1 MGTGSFR
8 VGLSMPRYFFDIID
22 GGLVMDDEG
31 IELPDA
37 HAARTEAL
45 NVLPDIAKN
54 LLHAKDERGVSVT
67 VRDEGGK
74 PIFEATLTIEA
85 RWLMDLA

>member
-1 MGTGSFR
+1 
-8 VGLSMPRYFFDIID
+8 MPRYFFDIID
-22 GGLVMDDEG
+22 GGFTIDDEG

-37 HAARTEAL
+37 QAARAEAIRS
-45 NVLPDIAKN
+45 LPDIVKN
-54 LLHAKDERGVSVT
+54 LLHAKDEHEVSVT